1 VVSYLTLDRQLAQ
14 YSRKLTTEV
23 RLKEGEAFKVATL
36 VASEVRLLDNSSKL
50 QVLKA
55 SPVLLTSRLAEL
67 KAFQRWS
74 EMSSRIHD
82 PAIVRAQVIVQ
93 NYVCFVYLGEAC
105 FRALVK
111 VGQPDSVIRRC
122 CKYLTDNP
130 IRAFRN
136 AIAHANWAYA
146 DDFDALIYWARKGAD
161 QHEPLSRFEVT
172 QSELDFWQTL
182 SRGVA
187 YAAYTE
193 LESVH
198 VK

>member
-1 VVSYLTLDRQLAQ
+1 M
-14 YSRKLTTEV
+14 
-23 RLKEGEAFKVATL
+23 RLKEEEASKVATL
-36 VASEVRLLDNSSKL
+36 VASEVRFLDNPSKL

-55 SPVLLTSRLAEL
+55 NPVLLTSRLDEL
-67 KAFQRWS
+67 KAFQKWADI
-74 EMSSRIHD
+74 SSPMEN

-93 NYVCFVYLGEAC
+93 NYICFVYLGEAC

-111 VGQPDSVIRRC
+111 VSRPDSMIRRC

-146 DDFDALIYWARKGAD
+146 DDFRALIYWARKGAD
-161 QHEPLSRFEVT
+161 HDEPLSRFEVT
-172 QSELDFWQTL
+172 QSELDFWQAL

-198 VK
+198 LK